1 MALAEAASP
10 SPAEAGPQLD
20 GCGGFSE
27 FGAYAPLLDRLT
39 GREPVDAVRSR
50 LVEGALAVW
59 SRPGFDTFV
68 SLPRLRFE
76 PFPHQLRAAARV
88 LRAMQGRAILA
99 DEVGLGKTI
108 EASLVLS
115 ELRLRGLAR
124 TTLVLTPA
132 GLVEQWQEELDR
144 KFALPSVVAEGGRW
158 SPPEG
163 HGDHPVVIASI
174 ASARRPPLL
183 DAVTGAQWDLVV
195 VDEAHRVRHPRRA
208 SGRLARALRARHLIL
223 LTATPVENRLS
234 DLYELVTLVRPGYL
248 GTPSEFRDRH
258 GPGDGPEPA
267 RDLGGLH
274 ARLREVMVRH
284 RRSDVALMLPRRL
297 ARTYRVT
304 PTPEEA
310 ELYRQ
315 VAERVRVEGRGAAPT
330 RAMALRSIARLAG
343 SSPPAL
349 AAGLDRQGWHE
360 LARQARRLPV
370 PEKSAALLEVVRR
383 HRARAQK
390 VVVFTT
396 FRHTLDF
403 IADLVGGSGMTV
415 ARYHGRLSRREKEA
429 AIVSFRDH
437 ADVLV
442 TTEAAGE
449 GRNLQFCHAMVNFDL
464 PWNPMKIE
472 QRLGRIHRIGQRHD
486 VEVTNLLCKGTIE
499 ERVMGVLESKINL
512 FELVVGELDMILGRV
527 DDNLD
532 FESLVF
538 AAHVSS
544 RDDDEFAARMEAL
557 GDTLAR
563 ARADH
568 LAGRDRTD
576 ALVGGEPE
584 P

>member
-234 DLYELVTLVRPGYL
+234 DLLRARDPRAPRVPGY
-248 GTPSEFRDRH
+248 
-258 GPGDGPEPA
+258 
-267 RDLGGLH
+267 
-274 ARLREVMVRH
+274 
-284 RRSDVALMLPRRL
+284 
-297 ARTYRVT
+297 
-304 PTPEEA
+304 
-310 ELYRQ
+310 
-315 VAERVRVEGRGAAPT
+315 AERVPRPPRPRGRSRAGSRPRRPARPIAGGDGAPPSQRRRAHAAPPLG
-330 RAMALRSIARLAG
+330 A
-343 SSPPAL
+343 
-349 AAGLDRQGWHE
+349 H
-360 LARQARRLPV
+360 LPG
-370 PEKSAALLEVVRR
+370 
-383 HRARAQK
+383 
-390 VVVFTT
+390 
-396 FRHTLDF
+396 HTH
-403 IADLVGGSGMTV
+403 S
-415 ARYHGRLSRREKEA
+415 
-429 AIVSFRDH
+429 
-437 ADVLV
+437 
-442 TTEAAGE
+442 
-449 GRNLQFCHAMVNFDL
+449 
-464 PWNPMKIE
+464 
-472 QRLGRIHRIGQRHD
+472 
-486 VEVTNLLCKGTIE
+486 
-499 ERVMGVLESKINL
+499 
-512 FELVVGELDMILGRV
+512 
-527 DDNLD
+527 
-532 FESLVF
+532 
-538 AAHVSS
+538 
-544 RDDDEFAARMEAL
+544 
-557 GDTLAR
+557 
-563 ARADH
+563 
-568 LAGRDRTD
+568 
-576 ALVGGEPE
+576 
-584 P
+584 